1 MAHSL
6 APFLA
11 IPFPSPLSHASEA
24 VTRSVMERLFI
35 LGGEINYPPFWAKPH
50 FKVCSSWFIPA
61 FSGADPVGSPGA
73 RVCDVRSFRVRPY
86 PLHVIVDTPVC
97 DVPLDP
103 LQNSA
108 SMRSSAAVFGRYP
121 DEYHPKIVALILSGQ
136 KQSLV
141 RHSAFLIS

>member
-1 MAHSL
+1 
-6 APFLA
+6 
-11 IPFPSPLSHASEA
+11 
-24 VTRSVMERLFI
+24 MERLFI

-50 FKVCSSWFIPA
+50 FKVVA
-61 FSGADPVGSPGA
+61 FTGANSVGSPGA
-73 RVCDVRSFRVRPY
+73 RVCDVRSFRVRPC

-108 SMRSSAAVFGRYP
+108 SMRSSASVFGRYP

-141 RHSAFLIS
+141 RHYCISAFLIS